1 MDLIAIPD
9 FAAGKMLWIVAV
21 WCTFTGLKMNLGH
34 ILILYCC
41 RFCWLA
47 KELAWSCLSSDWL
60 NASIFCLITLFRLVS
75 FLGAMENWG
84 LVTYRWSGVFLW
96 FFFKNKLIMSIAV
109 ALRPKVVP
117 IFHSTALEGKLVNV
131 CHYKLILFPLVSF
144 FCIYKWCLSYF
155 L

>member
-1 MDLIAIPD
+1 
-9 FAAGKMLWIVAV
+9 
-21 WCTFTGLKMNLGH
+21 
-34 ILILYCC
+34 
-41 RFCWLA
+41 
-47 KELAWSCLSSDWL
+47 
-60 NASIFCLITLFRLVS
+60 
-75 FLGAMENWG
+75 
-84 LVTYRWSGVFLW
+84 
-96 FFFKNKLIMSIAV
+96 MSIAV